1 MEQSKELKSPLY
13 VVYVEFEKAFNSL
26 ESTNSRL
33 RPIPKFRWTE
43 KIEENKSTPNINIRR
58 WRWIDHMKETEN
70 FHHPAGTPL
79 EPTGEQTK

>member
-1 MEQSKELKSPLY
+1 MYLDNLMYFKKKTFNINMEQSEELKSPLY

-43 KIEENKSTPNINIRR
+43 KIR
-58 WRWIDHMKETEN
+58 KED
-70 FHHPAGTPL
+70 
-79 EPTGEQTK
+79 

>member
-43 KIEENKSTPNINIRR
+43 KIR
-58 WRWIDHMKETEN
+58 KED
-70 FHHPAGTPL
+70 
-79 EPTGEQTK
+79 